1 MVIHRCIV
9 NHASRIRTKISVIEQ
24 VAAAQEENLVVKSL
38 PGTSSGSPSRVR
50 LAKRVTFVRLFSY
63 LGKTNKINKTF
74 LALLIKIIFTNDRG
88 LDALSRFQV
97 FHPVVGQSISY
108 CPAYCLSLRPLSW
121 PKICLIASNTFTST
135 TITSSIRLWTAS
147 IVAQVAAA

>member
-9 NHASRIRTKISVIEQ
+9 NHATRIRTKISVIEQ
-24 VAAAQEENLVVKSL
+24 VAAVQEKNLVVKSL

-74 LALLIKIIFTNDRG
+74 LALSIKILCTNDRG
-88 LDALSRFQV
+88 LVVPSRFQA
-97 FHPVVGQSISY
+97 FHPVVG
-108 CPAYCLSLRPLSW
+108 
-121 PKICLIASNTFTST
+121 K
-135 TITSSIRLWTAS
+135 
-147 IVAQVAAA
+147 V